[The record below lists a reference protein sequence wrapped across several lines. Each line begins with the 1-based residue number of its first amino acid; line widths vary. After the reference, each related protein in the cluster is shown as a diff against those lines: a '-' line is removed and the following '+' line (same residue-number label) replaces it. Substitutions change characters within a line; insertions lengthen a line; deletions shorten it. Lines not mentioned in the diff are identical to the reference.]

1 MWFHLTLLL
10 PCIGAAHVASEI
22 QGSFSTGES
31 AAERVRA
38 ETRENGAAPHEAGW
52 FGSFVEGESTF
63 DADGVG
69 AHLRDDP
76 EILVAEGSDPTS
88 HPEADDQMFEKPYT
102 WFHESPSAGFQDAW
116 QAHFPSVGGSVAGNR
131 DAAENSWRHL
141 PGNWDRQGW
150 VQDYTI
156 ESDGYGNGPQ
166 PAEWFDAKV
175 ANLDGFGRQAVPSA
189 HNGRK
194 FDTSTWVERAT
205 NVSFG
210 CDSAGCEAS
219 GLLTAFSVAS
229 EIGEGCKLNVY
240 VHATDYVGEDK
251 MIEYTLL
258 NQLVADTDCK
268 PNVTS
273 CSGTN
278 DFFYPCLSEYPVD
291 DAMSEGTLNV
301 TMKNSIAVDDCAYDG
316 LYLSAMATVTCMVK
330 MVDSSSSFLQLL
342 PPSET
347 PSFLSRRGARG
358 HKAA

>member
-1 MWFHLTLLL
+1 MAPRGVGVRVIWWFTEIIFAVSLVARSRSLRAR
-10 PCIGAAHVASEI
+10 GAAQYSP
-22 QGSFSTGES
+22 S
-31 AAERVRA
+31 
-38 ETRENGAAPHEAGW
+38 W
-52 FGSFVEGESTF
+52 FGVFAEDESTF
-63 DADGVG
+63 DDNGQAQVSKGHIDVLDGWDPPAQDDVDG
-69 AHLRDDP
+69 AG
-76 EILVAEGSDPTS
+76 AFAAQT
-88 HPEADDQMFEKPYT
+88 
-102 WFHESPSAGFQDAW
+102 FHESPSAGFQDAW
-116 QAHFPSVGGSVAGNR
+116 QAHSPSVGGSVAGNR
-131 DAAENSWRHL
+131 DATENSWRHL

-219 GLLTAFSVAS
+219 GLLTAFSVES
-229 EIGEGCKLNVY
+229 EIGEDCKLNVY
-240 VHATDYVGEDK
+240 VHATDYAGEDK
-251 MIEYTLL
+251 VIEYTLL

-301 TMKNSIAVDDCAYDG
+301 TMKNSLAVDDCAYDG

-330 MVDSSSSFLQLL
+330 MVDSGSSFLQLL

-347 PSFLSRRGARG
+347 PTSFLARRGSRDQ